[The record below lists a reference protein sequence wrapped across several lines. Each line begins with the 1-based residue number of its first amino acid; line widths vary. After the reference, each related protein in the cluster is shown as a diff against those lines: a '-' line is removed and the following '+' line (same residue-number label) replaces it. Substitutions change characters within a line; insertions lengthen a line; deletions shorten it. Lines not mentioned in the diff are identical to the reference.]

1 MIVVYHA
8 ILYRIFKVSTL
19 MPVYS
24 LEGITP
30 VVHPDAFVHET
41 AVLIGDVFIGAGC
54 YIGPHA
60 SLRGDFGRI
69 VVEEGA
75 NLQDTCVMH
84 SFPGKDCIVESNG
97 HIGHGAVL
105 HGCRIGTNAMI
116 GMNAVV
122 MDDAVIGDSSIVG
135 AVAFVPAGFDCPAR
149 SLVIGVPAKIKR
161 QVSDREV
168 EWKTRGTL
176 EYQQLAQRCRASLV
190 KTEALKEAETGR
202 RRMDAGEYDFKPQ
215 AAGKPGR

>member
-1 MIVVYHA
+1 
-8 ILYRIFKVSTL
+8 

-30 VVHPDAFVHET
+30 VVHADAFVHET
-41 AVLIGDVFIGAGC
+41 AVLIGDVLIGAGC

-69 VVEEGA
+69 IVEQGA

-84 SFPGKDCIVESNG
+84 SFPGKDCVVERDG

-105 HGCRIGTNAMI
+105 HGCRIRINAMV

-122 MDDAVIGDSSIVG
+122 MDDAVIGESSIVA
-135 AVAFVPAGFDCPAR
+135 AVAFVPANFECPPR
-149 SLVIGVPAKIKR
+149 SLVMGVPAKIKR
-161 QVSDREV
+161 ALSDKEV
-168 EWKTRGTL
+168 EWKTRGTR
-176 EYQQLAQRCRASLV
+176 EYQQLAERCRATLV
-190 KTEALKEAETGR
+190 RTEALTEVEADR
-202 RRMDAGEYDFKPQ
+202 RRMDAGAYEFKPQ
-215 AAGKPGR
+215 RK

>member
-1 MIVVYHA
+1 MPVYREF
-8 ILYRIFKVSTL
+8 YKVSL
-19 MPVYS
+19 SMPIYS

-41 AVLIGDVFIGAGC
+41 AVLIGDVLIGAGC

-75 NLQDTCVMH
+75 NVQDSCVMH
-84 SFPGKDCIVESNG
+84 SFPGKDCIVENNG

-105 HGCRIGTNAMI
+105 HGCRIGSNAMV

-122 MDDAVIGDSSIVG
+122 MDDATIGESSIVG
-135 AVAFVPAGFDCPAR
+135 AAAFVAANFECPPH
-149 SLVIGVPAKIKR
+149 SLVVGVPAKIKR
-161 QVSDREV
+161 RLSDKEV
-168 EWKTRGTL
+168 EWKTRGTIQ
-176 EYQQLAQRCRASLV
+176 YQQLAVRCLASLV
-190 KTEALKEAETGR
+190 KTDALTEPEADR
-202 RRMDAGEYDFKPQ
+202 CRMDISKYEFKP
-215 AAGKPGR
+215 

>member
-1 MIVVYHA
+1 MA
-8 ILYRIFKVSTL
+8 

-30 VVHPDAFVHET
+30 VVHPDAFIHET
-41 AVLIGDVFIGAGC
+41 AVLIGDVIVGADC

-69 VVEEGA
+69 IVEKGA

-84 SFPGKDCIVESNG
+84 SFPGKDCVVEVNG

-105 HGCRIGTNAMI
+105 HGCRVGANAMV

-122 MDDAVIGDSSIVG
+122 MDDAYIGDSSIIG
-135 AVAFVPAGFDCPAR
+135 AVAFVTAGFKCPAR

-161 QVSDREV
+161 QLTDQEV
-168 EWKTRGTL
+168 EWKARGTV
-176 EYQQLAQRCRASLV
+176 EYQQLAQRCRTALV
-190 KTEALKEAETGR
+190 KTEALTEAETDR
-202 RRMDAGEYDFKPQ
+202 RRIDMSKYSFKP
-215 AAGKPGR
+215 

>member
-1 MIVVYHA
+1 
-8 ILYRIFKVSTL
+8 

-41 AVLIGDVFIGAGC
+41 AVLIGDVLIGANC

-69 VVEEGA
+69 IVEQGA

-84 SFPGKDCIVESNG
+84 SFPGKDCIVGRDG

-105 HGCRIGTNAMI
+105 HGCRIGSNAMV

-122 MDDAVIGDSSIVG
+122 MDDAVIGESSIVG
-135 AVAFVPAGFDCPAR
+135 AVAFVPADFQCPPR

-161 QVSDREV
+161 LLSDQEI
-168 EWKTRGTL
+168 EWKTRGTI
-176 EYQQLAQRCRASLV
+176 EYQQLAARCRASLLR
-190 KTEALKEAETGR
+190 TEALSEVEVNR
-202 RRMDAGEYDFKPQ
+202 RRMDAGEYEFKP
-215 AAGKPGR
+215 

>member
-1 MIVVYHA
+1 MDTNYQLCIMPFYNVFY
-8 ILYRIFKVSTL
+8 KVSRP

-41 AVLIGDVFIGAGC
+41 AVLIGDVMIGANC

-69 VVEEGA
+69 IVEHGA

-84 SFPGKDCIVESNG
+84 SFPGKDCIVERDG

-105 HGCRIGTNAMI
+105 HGCRIGANAMV

-122 MDDAVIGDSSIVG
+122 MDDAVIGESSIVG
-135 AVAFVPAGFDCPAR
+135 AVAFVPANFECPAR
-149 SLVIGVPAKIKR
+149 SLVVGVPAKTR
-161 QVSDREV
+161 RPLTDDEV
-168 EWKTRGTL
+168 DWKTRGTI
-176 EYQQLAQRCRASLV
+176 EYQQLSRRCLASLV
-190 KTEALKEAETGR
+190 NTEALAEPEADR
-202 RRMDAGEYDFKPQ
+202 RRMDTGAYDFKPQ
-215 AAGKPGR
+215 GG